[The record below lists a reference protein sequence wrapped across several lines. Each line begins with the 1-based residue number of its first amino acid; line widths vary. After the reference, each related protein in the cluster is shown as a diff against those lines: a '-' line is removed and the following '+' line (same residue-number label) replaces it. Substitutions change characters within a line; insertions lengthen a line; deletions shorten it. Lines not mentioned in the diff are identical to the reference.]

1 MDNDGLIRVSEHL
14 DESDRMA
21 KAIVNAN
28 IPLKEIYINDLSL
41 EDYYLSVTGG
51 EHNG

>member
-1 MDNDGLIRVSEHL
+1 
-14 DESDRMA
+14 MA
-21 KAIVNAN
+21 KAIVQAN
-28 IPLKEIYINDLSL
+28 IPLKEIFINNVSL